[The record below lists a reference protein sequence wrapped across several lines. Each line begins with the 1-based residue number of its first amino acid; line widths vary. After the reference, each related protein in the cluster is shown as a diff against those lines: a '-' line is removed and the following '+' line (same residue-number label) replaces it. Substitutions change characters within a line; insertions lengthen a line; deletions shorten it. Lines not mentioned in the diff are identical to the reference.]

1 MSLNDVRR
9 GSCDKR
15 VSIRK
20 SGYFSM
26 NSGRCMRVS
35 SCGRTNLTR
44 THGRAL
50 AGTRL
55 VAKVPYGHWKST
67 TFVGVMGLRGWVAPL
82 TIDGALNGEL
92 FRAYIEQQLA
102 PQLLPGDVLI
112 LDNLSSHKVAGVR
125 AALQRVGADVLY
137 LPPYSPDFNP
147 IEQAFSKPK
156 RLLRSAGA
164 RTVDALWH
172 ACGDLL
178 TKFTADEFQNYL
190 AHCGYRYS

>member
-1 MSLNDVRR
+1 MLRARLHPFRQFRN
-9 GSCDKR
+9 GSGL
-15 VSIRK
+15 IA
-20 SGYFSM
+20 
-26 NSGRCMRVS
+26 GRIK
-35 SCGRTNLTR
+35 GR
-44 THGRAL
+44 
-50 AGTRL
+50 
-55 VAKVPYGHWKST
+55 
-67 TFVGVMGLRGWVAPL
+67 F
-82 TIDGALNGEL
+82 DFE
-92 FRAYIEQQLA
+92 

-147 IEQAFSKPK
+147 IEQAFSKLK

-164 RTVDALWH
+164 RTVDTLWH

-178 TKFTADEFQNYL
+178 TKFTANEFQNYL